1 MWVLVARENAD
12 RLIVALDDFG
22 FAGLGLTAEDFMRDD
37 VIVQLGY
44 PPVRIDILT
53 SIDGVRFVDAY
64 PNRIEE
70 SVDGHLISFIGRNEL
85 IANKRAA
92 GRRQDLA
99 DADRLEGLE

>member
-1 MWVLVARENAD
+1 
-12 RLIVALDDFG
+12 
-22 FAGLGLTAEDFMRDD
+22 MRDD

-53 SIDGVRFVDAY
+53 SIDGVRFVDGISFVDAY

-70 SVDGHLISFIGRNEL
+70 SVDGIRMSFIGRDEL